1 MGNKTLEWKVAK
13 ELQVGYRRW
22 QKGGPQGGR
31 LDESGRVVGGERA
44 PSRSSSGKSDATN
57 LISGDGGNLRR

>member
-1 MGNKTLEWKVAK
+1 VGNKTLEWKVAK

-31 LDESGRVVGGERA
+31 LDESGRVVGGKEHLPGHRVA
-44 PSRSSSGKSDATN
+44 RVMPP
-57 LISGDGGNLRR
+57 I